1 MNLLKKLPWLTILIV
16 VVVVLKFYPKIMD
29 TLRAKAP
36 SLANALDSQTI
47 TSDGNPVV

>member
-1 MNLLKKLPWLTILIV
+1 MNFLKRLPWLTIIIIV
-16 VVVVLKFYPKIMD
+16 FLVLKFYPKIMD

-36 SLANALDSQTI
+36 SLANAVSPSTI

>member
-1 MNLLKKLPWLTILIV
+1 MNFLKRMPWLTILLVAVI
-16 VVVVLKFYPKIMD
+16 VLKFYPKIMD